1 MSSPD
6 DHENG
11 TNAAAGEPGAVPRV
25 RPAVYHP
32 YAEADPSSYTHYSD
46 PAAAHGWQNA
56 YDETTELP
64 RVAPAPA
71 DRPAPPGR
79 ADRRRAAR
87 RTDGRLTR
95 RVVAAAGAVGVVS
108 LAALVAGLSFTS
120 GSPGSPAG
128 ERRGEPGDTLT
139 APDGTADPES
149 GSPSAS
155 VPAGSPD
162 VRTSAPPGASA
173 EPSSAATPSE
183 ASGAGSSAASSA
195 GATDG
200 PAASATTSAPGSG
213 KGNGRGRTKG
223 PR

>member
-11 TNAAAGEPGAVPRV
+11 TNGTAGEPGAVPRI

-32 YAEADPSSYTHYSD
+32 YAEADPSSYTHYTD

-71 DRPAPPGR
+71 DRPASPGR

-87 RTDGRLTR
+87 RTDGRPAR
-95 RVVAAAGAVGVVS
+95 RAVAAAGAVGVVS
-108 LAALVAGLSFTS
+108 LAALVAGMSFTS
-120 GSPGSPAG
+120 GTPGSPAG
-128 ERRGEPGDTLT
+128 ERGDTVT
-139 APDGTADPES
+139 APDGTAGPES

-155 VPAGSPD
+155 GPAGSPD
-162 VRTSAPPGASA
+162 VRTSAPPDASA
-173 EPSSAATPSE
+173 EPSSVATTSE
-183 ASGAGSSAASSA
+183 ASVAGSSAAPSA
-195 GATDG
+195 GVTDS
-200 PAASATTSAPGSG
+200 PAASGTTSAAGPG
-213 KGNGRGRTKG
+213 KGNGRGRKG